1 MFIKIFLKYYCVS
14 VERRLFTA
22 TRMNILNS
30 ISPGEC
36 CRVAELLGVICCW
49 IVARL
54 EHLPSWCDHGTWGNE
69 QRWTEHKTGSRS
81 QHSTVITCTS
91 TQGGVTMDTSKDS
104 FANTELANPANLA
117 RLLRLPLP
125 CTDRDGGYT
134 GQLFRSRIFFFIQTF
149 CRICTFLRIM
159 YYSCTKKTY
168 FWLITGNIGYWC
180 QSQSWDDS

>member
-36 CRVAELLGVICCW
+36 CRVGVCNLLLDCCEIGTFTKLMWPWNMGQWAEMNW
-49 IVARL
+49 AQNR
-54 EHLPSWCDHGTWGNE
+54 E
-69 QRWTEHKTGSRS
+69 QVTT
-81 QHSTVITCTS
+81 QHSYHLHIYTGR
-91 TQGGVTMDTSKDS
+91 GGTMDTSKDS

>member
-36 CRVAELLGVICCW
+36 CRVAELPGVICCW
-49 IVARL
+49 TVARL
-54 EHLPSWCDHGTWGNE
+54 KHLPSWCDHGTWGNE

-91 TQGGVTMDTSKDS
+91 TQGGGTMEGQLRKH
-104 FANTELANPANLA
+104 LACKLCKTAQTAATVHWPRW
-117 RLLRLPLP
+117 RLHR
-125 CTDRDGGYT
+125 TI
-134 GQLFRSRIFFFIQTF
+134 LFRSRIWM
-149 CRICTFLRIM
+149 FLFRPFAEFALFWE
-159 YYSCTKKTY
+159 SCIILALRKHI
-168 FWLITGNIGYWC
+168 F
-180 QSQSWDDS
+180 D

>member
-1 MFIKIFLKYYCVS
+1 MCQLKGGYSLPLEWIFWTQFPPVN
-14 VERRLFTA
+14 A
-22 TRMNILNS
+22 
-30 ISPGEC
+30 
-36 CRVAELLGVICCW
+36 AELVCVICCW

-69 QRWTEHKTGSRS
+69 QRWAEHKTGSRS

-91 TQGGVTMDTSKDS
+91 TQGEVDTSKDS

-134 GQLFRSRIFFFIQTF
+134 GPLFRSRIWM
-149 CRICTFLRIM
+149 FLFRPFAEFALFWE
-159 YYSCTKKTY
+159 SCTILALRKHIFY
-168 FWLITGNIGYWC
+168 
-180 QSQSWDDS
+180 